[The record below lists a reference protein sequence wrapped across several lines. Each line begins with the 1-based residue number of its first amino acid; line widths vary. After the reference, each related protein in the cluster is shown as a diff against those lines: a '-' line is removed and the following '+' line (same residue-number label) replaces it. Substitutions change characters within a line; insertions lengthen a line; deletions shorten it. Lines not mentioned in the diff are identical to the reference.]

1 MIKQLPDKYIRK
13 AIFNAVNNIVVD
25 TLTIPAY
32 DSRVSGNVIPQHFIL
47 MTTQTNQVNQMTK
60 CGDVWESSILID
72 IVTTYDGSGNTGSRL
87 LADNILDAVRS
98 ATNNLVLDVASGLVV
113 QKQIQDFPND
123 IVTITEN
130 ENIFRKLMRI
140 ELTIN

>member
-13 AIFNAVNNIVVD
+13 AVFDAVNNLVVD

-72 IVTTYDGSGNTGSRL
+72 IVTTYYGSGNPGSRL
-87 LADNILDAVRS
+87 LSDNILDAVRN

-130 ENIFRKLMRI
+130 ENIFRKLMRL

>member
-13 AIFNAVNNIVVD
+13 AVFDAVNNLVVD

-87 LADNILDAVRS
+87 LSDNILDAVRN

-130 ENIFRKLMRI
+130 ENIFRKLMRL

>member
-13 AIFNAVNNIVVD
+13 AVFDAINNIVVD

-87 LADNILDAVRS
+87 LSENILDAVRN

-130 ENIFRKLMRI
+130 ENIFRKLMRL

>member
-1 MIKQLPDKYIRK
+1 MIKPLPDKYVRK
-13 AIFNAVNNIVVD
+13 AVYDAVNNIVVD

-32 DSRVSGNVIPQHFIL
+32 DSRVSGNIIPQHFIL
-47 MTTQTNQVNQMTK
+47 MTTQTSQVNQMTK

-87 LADNILDAVRS
+87 LSENILDAVRN

-123 IVTITEN
+123 IVTITDN
-130 ENIFRKLMRI
+130 ENIFRKLMRL

>member
-1 MIKQLPDKYIRK
+1 MIKPLPDKYVRK
-13 AIFNAVNNIVVD
+13 AVYDAVNNIVVD

-47 MTTQTNQVNQMTK
+47 LTTQTSQVNQMTK
-60 CGDVWESSILID
+60 CGDVWESSILVD
-72 IVTTYDGSGNTGSRL
+72 IVTTYDGPGNPGDRL
-87 LADNILDAVRS
+87 LSENILDAVRN
-98 ATNNLVLDVASGLVV
+98 ATNNLVLEVASGLVV

-123 IVTITEN
+123 IVTITDN
-130 ENIFRKLMRI
+130 ENIFRKLMRL

>member
-13 AIFNAVNNIVVD
+13 AVFNAVNNLVVD
-25 TLTIPAY
+25 TLTIPAF
-32 DSRVSGNVIPQHFIL
+32 DSRVSGNIIPQHFIL
-47 MTTQTNQVNQMTK
+47 MTTQTSQVDQMTK
-60 CGDVWESSILID
+60 CGDVWQSSILID
-72 IVTTYDGSGNTGSRL
+72 VVTTYEGSGNPGSSL
-87 LADNILDAVRS
+87 LADNIMDAVRN
-98 ATNNLVLDVASGLVV
+98 ATNNLILDVDSGLVV

-130 ENIFRKLMRI
+130 ENIFRKLMRL

>member
-1 MIKQLPDKYIRK
+1 MIKPLPDKYVRK
-13 AIFNAVNNIVVD
+13 AVYDAVNNIVVD

-72 IVTTYDGSGNTGSRL
+72 IVTTYDGSGNAGSRL
-87 LADNILDAVRS
+87 LADNILNNVRS
-98 ATNNLVLDVASGLVV
+98 YTNNLTLLPSSGLVV
-113 QKQIQDFPND
+113 QKQTQDFPND
-123 IVTITEN
+123 IVTITDN
-130 ENIFRKLMRI
+130 ENVFRKLMRL

>member
-1 MIKQLPDKYIRK
+1 MIKQLPDKYVRK
-13 AIFNAVNNIVVD
+13 AVFDAVNNIVVD

-32 DSRVSGNVIPQHFIL
+32 DSRVTGSVIPQHFIL

-87 LADNILDAVRS
+87 LADNILDAVRN
-98 ATNNLVLDVASGLVV
+98 ATNNLVLDVSSGLVV

-130 ENIFRKLMRI
+130 ENIFRKLMRL

>member
-13 AIFNAVNNIVVD
+13 AVFDAVNNIVVD

-87 LADNILDAVRS
+87 LSDNILDAVRN
-98 ATNNLVLDVASGLVV
+98 ATNNLVLDVSSGLVV

-130 ENIFRKLMRI
+130 ENIFRKLMRL

>member
-1 MIKQLPDKYIRK
+1 
-13 AIFNAVNNIVVD
+13 
-25 TLTIPAY
+25 
-32 DSRVSGNVIPQHFIL
+32 
-47 MTTQTNQVNQMTK
+47 MTTQTSQVNQMTK

-87 LADNILDAVRS
+87 LADNILDAVRN
-98 ATNNLVLDVASGLVV
+98 ATNNLVLDVASGLVI

-123 IVTITEN
+123 IVTVTEN
-130 ENIFRKLMRI
+130 ENIFRKLMRL

>member
-13 AIFNAVNNIVVD
+13 AVFSAVNNLVVD
-25 TLTIPAY
+25 TLTIPAF
-32 DSRVSGNVIPQHFIL
+32 DSRVSGNTIPQHFIL
-47 MTTQTNQVNQMTK
+47 MTTQTSQVDQMTK
-60 CGDVWESSILID
+60 CGDVWQSSILID
-72 IVTTYDGSGNTGSRL
+72 VVTTYDGSGNTGSRL
-87 LADNILDAVRS
+87 LSENIIDAVRN
-98 ATNNLVLDVASGLVV
+98 ATNNLVLDVDSGLVV

-130 ENIFRKLMRI
+130 ENIFRKLMRL

>member
-13 AIFNAVNNIVVD
+13 AVFSAVNKLVVD
-25 TLTIPAY
+25 TFTIPAF
-32 DSRVSGNVIPQHFIL
+32 DSRVSGNIIPQHYIL
-47 MTTQTNQVNQMTK
+47 LTTQTSQVNQMTK

-72 IVTTYDGSGNTGSRL
+72 VVTTYDGSGNTGSRL
-87 LADNILDAVRS
+87 LSENIIDAVRS
-98 ATNNLVLDVASGLVV
+98 ATNNLVLDASSGLVI
-113 QKQIQDFPND
+113 QKQTQDFPND

-130 ENIFRKLMRI
+130 ENIFRKLMRL

>member
-1 MIKQLPDKYIRK
+1 MIKQLPDKYVRK
-13 AIFNAVNNIVVD
+13 AVFDAVNNIVVD

-32 DSRVSGNVIPQHFIL
+32 DSRVTGSVIPQHFIL

-87 LADNILDAVRS
+87 LSDNILDAVRN
-98 ATNNLVLDVASGLVV
+98 ATNNLVLDVSSGLVV

-130 ENIFRKLMRI
+130 ENIFRKLMRL

>member
-1 MIKQLPDKYIRK
+1 MIKPLPDKYVRK
-13 AIFNAVNNIVVD
+13 AVYDAVNNIVVD

-47 MTTQTNQVNQMTK
+47 LTTQTSQVNQMTK
-60 CGDVWESSILID
+60 CGDVWESSILVD
-72 IVTTYDGSGNTGSRL
+72 IVTTYDRTGNPADRL
-87 LADNILDAVRS
+87 LSENILDAVRN

-123 IVTITEN
+123 IVTTTDN
-130 ENIFRKLMRI
+130 KNIFRKLMRL

>member
-13 AIFNAVNNIVVD
+13 AVFDAVNNLVVD

-87 LADNILDAVRS
+87 LSDNILDAVRN

-130 ENIFRKLMRI
+130 ENIFRKLIRL

>member
-13 AIFNAVNNIVVD
+13 AVFSAVNKLVVD
-25 TLTIPAY
+25 TFTIPAF
-32 DSRVSGNVIPQHFIL
+32 DSRVSGNVIPDHFIL
-47 MTTQTNQVNQMTK
+47 MTTQTSQVNQMTK

-72 IVTTYDGSGNTGSRL
+72 VVTTYDGSGNTGSRL
-87 LADNILDAVRS
+87 LSENILDAVRS
-98 ATNNLVLDVASGLVV
+98 ATNNLVLDVSSGLVI
-113 QKQIQDFPND
+113 QKQTQDFPND

-130 ENIFRKLMRI
+130 ENIFRKLMRL

>member
-1 MIKQLPDKYIRK
+1 MIKPLPDKYVRQ
-13 AIFNAVNNIVVD
+13 AIFNRINNLVVD
-25 TLTIPAY
+25 GFTIPVF

-47 MTTQTNQVNQMTK
+47 MTTQTSQVNQMTK

-87 LADNILDAVRS
+87 LSENILDAVRN

-113 QKQIQDFPND
+113 EKQIQDFPND
-123 IVTITEN
+123 IVTITDN
-130 ENIFRKLMRI
+130 ENIFRKLMRL

>member
-13 AIFNAVNNIVVD
+13 AVFDAVNNLVVD

-32 DSRVSGNVIPQHFIL
+32 DSRVTGNVIPQHFIL

-87 LADNILDAVRS
+87 LSDNILDAVRN

-130 ENIFRKLMRI
+130 ENIFRKLMRL

>member
-13 AIFNAVNNIVVD
+13 AVFDAVNNIVVD

-60 CGDVWESSILID
+60 CGDVYESSILID

-87 LADNILDAVRS
+87 LSDNILDAVRN
-98 ATNNLVLDVASGLVV
+98 ATNNLVLDVASGLVI

-123 IVTITEN
+123 IVTVTEN
-130 ENIFRKLMRI
+130 ENIFRKLMRL

>member
-1 MIKQLPDKYIRK
+1 MIKPLPDKYIRK
-13 AIFNAVNNIVVD
+13 AVFDAVNNLVVD

-32 DSRVSGNVIPQHFIL
+32 DSRVSGNTIPQHFIL
-47 MTTQTNQVNQMTK
+47 MTTQTSQVNQMTK

-72 IVTTYDGSGNTGSRL
+72 IITTYNGSGNTGSRL
-87 LADNILDAVRS
+87 LSENILDAVRN

-130 ENIFRKLMRI
+130 ENIFRKLMRL

>member
-60 CGDVWESSILID
+60 CGDVWESSILLD

-87 LADNILDAVRS
+87 LADNILDAVRN

-113 QKQIQDFPND
+113 QKQTQDFPND

>member
-13 AIFNAVNNIVVD
+13 AVFDAVNNIVVD

-87 LADNILDAVRS
+87 LADNILNNVRS
-98 ATNNLVLDVASGLVV
+98 YTNNLTLLPSSGLVV
-113 QKQIQDFPND
+113 QKQTQDFPND
-123 IVTITEN
+123 IVTITDN
-130 ENIFRKLMRI
+130 ENVFRKLMRL

>member
-13 AIFNAVNNIVVD
+13 AVFDAVNNLVVD
-25 TLTIPAY
+25 TLTIPAF

-47 MTTQTNQVNQMTK
+47 MTTQNNQVNQMTK

-72 IVTTYDGSGNTGSRL
+72 IVTTYDGSGNPGSRL
-87 LADNILDAVRS
+87 LADNILDAVRN
-98 ATNNLVLDVASGLVV
+98 ATNNLVLDVSSGLVV

-130 ENIFRKLMRI
+130 ENIFRKLMRL